1 MSRIALVAALA
12 LVALNVQAQD
22 PAKKAADPKAAA
34 AMEAMMKHGT
44 PAAAHKKLEPMV
56 GSWTFVGKMY
66 EDPAAP
72 PSEFKGTAERKWILD
87 GRFLL
92 DETKA
97 DFGGMPFQGIGYTGY
112 DNTLKKYNGLWL
124 DNMTTSVMT
133 LTGTLDAAG
142 KVLTSEFES
151 VDPVAGKPEKGRE
164 VVTLISNDEHKMEM
178 YKLEG
183 GKAVKMMEIVYKRKK

>member
-1 MSRIALVAALA
+1 MFGLIRRRRIIPVRVRVPPSRRCRMSRIALVAALT
-12 LVALNVQAQD
+12 LVAVNVRAQD
-22 PAKKAADPKAAA
+22 PAKKADPKAAA
-34 AMEAMMKHGT
+34 AMEAMMKHAT
-44 PAAAHKKLEPMV
+44 PGPEHKKLEPMV

-72 PSEFKGTAERKWILD
+72 PTEFRGTTERKWIFD

-133 LTGTLDAAG
+133 LWGTFDAAG
-142 KVLTSEFES
+142 KVLTSEYES
-151 VDPVAGKPEKGRE
+151 TDPVAGKPEKGRE
-164 VVTLISNDEHKMEM
+164 
-178 YKLEG
+178 
-183 GKAVKMMEIVYKRKK
+183 